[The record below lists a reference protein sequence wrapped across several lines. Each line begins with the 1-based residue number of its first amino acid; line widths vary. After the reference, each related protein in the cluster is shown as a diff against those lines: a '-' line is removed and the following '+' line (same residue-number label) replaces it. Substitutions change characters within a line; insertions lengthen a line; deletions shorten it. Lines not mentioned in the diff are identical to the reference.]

1 MEIPSLSD
9 FQRIEHELS
18 EVKALLSLYADK
30 AALPKVVTV
39 ADIAR
44 MEGVSKS
51 QLYQNEQYL
60 LPRFGQSAYPQ
71 GTTRWPLEEYLAW
84 SRRDPAERHRE
95 WLEHLDAER
104 RRCAQ

>member
-9 FQRIEHELS
+9 FQELKHELS

-44 MEGVSKS
+44 GWK
-51 QLYQNEQYL
+51 
-60 LPRFGQSAYPQ
+60 A
-71 GTTRWPLEEYLAW
+71 
-84 SRRDPAERHRE
+84 
-95 WLEHLDAER
+95 
-104 RRCAQ
+104 